1 MTHYRVLLGHKT
13 RDGYISI
20 LERNET
26 SYLEPFGFDYMT
38 PLQTC
43 KSCDFNKDKLDEIGE
58 FIDNDIELWKCKDMG
73 HIPNSISRIEA
84 SKKVLNNPYVTLFD
98 THL

>member
-43 KSCDFNKDKLDEIGE
+43 KSCNFKG
-58 FIDNDIELWKCKDMG
+58 FFF
-73 HIPNSISRIEA
+73 
-84 SKKVLNNPYVTLFD
+84 KV
-98 THL
+98 